1 MEAYVSG
8 DDFKNAFPNDSL
20 SGTELTAALESAS
33 RDINGMTFGRI
44 ARCGFAAL
52 TAFQQSMVKL
62 AVCEQAHFCTSYG
75 EFLNSP
81 LASYGING
89 VSMAFK
95 EDAVKMYSG
104 IQTTEKVHSLLIQSG
119 LAWPGM

>member
-1 MEAYVSG
+1 
-8 DDFKNAFPNDSL
+8 
-20 SGTELTAALESAS
+20 
-33 RDINGMTFGRI
+33 MTFHRI
-44 ARCGFAAL
+44 PKSGFEKL
-52 TAFQQSMVKL
+52 TEFQQNMVEL

-95 EDAVKMYSG
+95 EDAVKTYSG
-104 IQTTEKVHSLLIQSG
+104 VQTTEKVHSLLIQSG